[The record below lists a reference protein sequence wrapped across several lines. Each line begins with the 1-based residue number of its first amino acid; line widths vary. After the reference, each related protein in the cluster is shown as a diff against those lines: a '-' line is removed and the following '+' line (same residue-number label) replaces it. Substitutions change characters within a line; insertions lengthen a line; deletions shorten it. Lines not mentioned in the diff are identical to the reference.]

1 MARPARRFG
10 SVSRPRGVSSSLW
23 TFSSPTCAS
32 IRPDHTPALDESL
45 FLCDFPFGHRG
56 RNERAAMKIVV
67 MGGSGLIGKKVV
79 RKLRQHG
86 HEMVAASPSSGV
98 NTVTGEGLKQALA
111 GAQVVVDVA
120 NAPSWED
127 AVVMAFFE
135 TSGRNLLAAEAAAGV
150 GHHVALSVVGTDRLL
165 ASGYFRA
172 KMAQEKLIKASLI
185 PYTIVRATQFFEFV
199 GGIAQSATEG
209 RTVRLPPALMQP
221 IAADD
226 VAAAVADAALAEP
239 LNGTFDLAGPEPIR
253 QDDLLRQFLNATG
266 HARKVIT
273 DPKALYYGIAV
284 NDQSL
289 PPGDNPRLG
298 PTRFEDWL
306 SRNA

>member
-1 MARPARRFG
+1 
-10 SVSRPRGVSSSLW
+10 
-23 TFSSPTCAS
+23 
-32 IRPDHTPALDESL
+32 
-45 FLCDFPFGHRG
+45 
-56 RNERAAMKIVV
+56 MKIVV
-67 MGGSGLIGKKVV
+67 IGGSGLIGKKVV
-79 RKLRQHG
+79 TNLRQHG
-86 HEMVAASPSSGV
+86 HEVVAASPSSGV
-98 NTVTGEGLKQALA
+98 NTVTGEGLAQALA

-127 AVVMAFFE
+127 KAVLEFFE

-172 KMAQEKLIKASLI
+172 KMAQENLIKASPI

-209 RTVRLPPALMQP
+209 QTVRLPPVLMQP
-221 IAADD
+221 IASDD
-226 VAAAVADAALAEP
+226 VAAVMAEAALAEP
-239 LNGTFDLAGPEPIR
+239 LNGTVDLAGPEPIR
-253 QDDLLRQFLNATG
+253 QDELVRQFLKATG
-266 HARKVIT
+266 DARTVIT
-273 DPKALYYGIAV
+273 DSNALYYGIAV

-289 PPGDNPRLG
+289 TPGDNPRLG
-298 PTRFEDWL
+298 PTRFANWL